1 MTRLPLVLL
10 LATPFLSGCWTDGWL
25 HSRTGFLDRPPST
38 SSERWSLSRLLGWDD
53 APAHSRLPKPDLAI
67 AERVETLGRKIIA
80 QNTFTGIEPLFHTIG
95 VQEPVLFHEGPER
108 LMISEG
114 LVKQCRTDGELAAV
128 LCSELA
134 RMMADKQSARRVG
147 AERDSFPE
155 IGVPTSSGLAG
166 GSPDDPARAAERAI
180 LERQRKKETSRESL
194 DPNRIATDLMR
205 GAGYDLADLD
215 RVAPLL
221 RQSDRGQSIKK
232 QLGGSAPA
240 PRWEW

>member
-1 MTRLPLVLL
+1 
-10 LATPFLSGCWTDGWL
+10 
-25 HSRTGFLDRPPST
+25 
-38 SSERWSLSRLLGWDD
+38 
-53 APAHSRLPKPDLAI
+53 
-67 AERVETLGRKIIA
+67 
-80 QNTFTGIEPLFHTIG
+80 
-95 VQEPVLFHEGPER
+95 
-108 LMISEG
+108 
-114 LVKQCRTDGELAAV
+114 
-128 LCSELA
+128 
-134 RMMADKQSARRVG
+134 MMADKQSARRVG